1 MRRSSKLDLALRNRL
16 LVKFT
21 RPFEQGSICGY
32 VLDIGPRFFLLALV
46 EDACRFNGFQCLR
59 LSDVRELEA
68 PHKYASFAE
77 AALKKRG
84 QRIPAKPRVS
94 MTNIEGLLKSA
105 SRVFPLVTIYR
116 EVLHPDICYIGRVEH
131 VERGGVSLLE
141 IGPDAKWDSRPTEYR
156 LKDITRVDFG
166 GAYEDA
172 LILVGG
178 LPSNEGVE
186 TDAGK
191 RRSAHT

>member
-1 MRRSSKLDLALRNRL
+1 MQ
-16 LVKFT
+16 FT
-21 RPFEQGSICGY
+21 RPFEQGSVSGY
-32 VLDIGPRFFLLALV
+32 LLDIGPRFFLLALV

-59 LSDVRELEA
+59 LSDVRELEV

-77 AALKKRG
+77 AALKKLG
-84 QRIPAKPRVS
+84 QRIPAKPRVNV
-94 MTNIEGLLKSA
+94 TNIEGLLKSA
-105 SRVFPLVTIYR
+105 SRVFPLITIHR
-116 EVLHPDICYIGRVEH
+116 EIIDPDVCYIGRVGH
-131 VERGGVSLLE
+131 VEKGLLSLLE
-141 IGPDAKWDSRPTEYR
+141 IGPDAKWDSSPSEYL

-178 LPSNEGVE
+178 VPSNKGVE

-191 RRSAHT
+191 GRAAHT